1 MDSDSINGLLL
12 ESFEHFVNSA
22 HPRETIQN
30 YIPGPPKGRTLILG
44 AGKASAAM
52 AAEFERHYD
61 APLEGLII
69 TRYGHKVPTSQV
81 KVIEAAHPVPDE
93 NGRQAVEELIS
104 LARSARPSDL
114 VVCLI
119 SGGGSAL
126 LSAPVEGVSFP
137 AIQNLTKALLASGAE
152 IDEINCVRKHLN
164 KLLGGGLAS
173 LMPETQVITLAIS
186 DVIGDDP
193 GTIASGPTVGD
204 NTSLGDARQIL
215 EKYQI
220 KPEVEIT
227 AALLDE
233 ANETRAP
240 DDTVFTN
247 NSYHLISA
255 PAQSLKAAASFWQS
269 KGFEPIIYN
278 EDVGGDT
285 NQAAKDHVAFVQKFL
300 HENSAISRP
309 TAILSGGETTV
320 KLTGKGEGGPN
331 TQFIL
336 QAAITLA
343 EHPGV
348 YALAA
353 DSDGYDGSADNA
365 GARLTPETLASA
377 KAKGLDAAALLAGND
392 SYNFFKP
399 LGQLVITGA
408 TYTNINDYR
417 VFLLTPGALNLK
429 DCQPDQ

>member
-12 ESFEHFVNSA
+12 ESFEHFVKAA
-22 HPRETIQN
+22 HPCETIKAH
-30 YIPGPPKGRTLILG
+30 IPQPPKGRTIILG

-52 AAEFERHYD
+52 AAEFERLYR

-81 KVIEAAHPVPDE
+81 KVIEAAHPVPDDT
-93 NGRQAVEELIS
+93 GRQAVEELIT
-104 LARSARPSDL
+104 LAKSAGPDDL
-114 VVCLI
+114 VICLI

-126 LSAPVEGVSFP
+126 LSAPVAGVSFQ

-173 LMPETQVITLAIS
+173 LIPVTSVLTLAIS
-186 DVIGDDP
+186 DVIGNDP

-204 NTSLGDARQIL
+204 DTSLEDARHIL
-215 EKYQI
+215 EKYDI
-220 KPEVEIT
+220 KPEAEIT

-233 ANETRAP
+233 RNETAEP
-240 DDTVFTN
+240 DDRSFDK
-247 NSYHLISA
+247 NSYHLIAA
-255 PAQSLKAAASFWQS
+255 PAQSLRAAAMFWQS
-269 KGFEPIIYN
+269 KGFETIIYN

-285 NQAAKDHVAFVQKFL
+285 NQAARDHVAYL
-300 HENSAISRP
+300 HEYLQENSVRSRP

-320 KLTGKGEGGPN
+320 KLIGNGEGGPN
-331 TQFIL
+331 TQFAL
-336 QAAITLA
+336 QAAIELEGTS
-343 EHPGV
+343 GI
-348 YALAA
+348 YALSA

-365 GARLTPETLASA
+365 GAIVTPETMNNARKLN
-377 KAKGLDAAALLAGND
+377 LDATALLEQND

-399 LGQLVITGA
+399 LGQLVKTGA
-408 TYTNINDYR
+408 TETNVNDYR
-417 VFLLTPGALNLK
+417 VFIITPEASHE
-429 DCQPDQ
+429 QE